1 MIRVLVLVTL
11 LLGSLLAAP
20 EFRYTGLR
28 CNTIQSSGPGARKID
43 LVIVGDGYS
52 GSDLNRGGAFE
63 KDARGMLS
71 MLWQVS
77 PFGDYKDRF
86 NVHLIPVESHTSR
99 RVQNQSPD
107 LFAFGSTVVSRD
119 VVRLERRSEV
129 LTAARNA
136 PDMDIVVTLTTL
148 SGRATGGK
156 LQDGR
161 RTLPAPILTR
171 DRFGALAHELGHSM
185 ADLGDEYDS
194 DSKLADREDSTMP
207 SGDFRQANLTR
218 DGYIDPKNRETVR
231 ATAKWG
237 HFLDLPDSYPLV
249 SAYQGGYYRSVG
261 VWRASFRCVMR
272 SSQGSSFCPVCHE
285 EMVKAILALCGES
298 FDHDAYHKRFPL
310 KKWK

>member
-129 LTAARNA
+129 LTAARSD
-136 PDMDIVVTLTTL
+136 PRSSVTRTRTRITAAGPGP
-148 SGRATGGK
+148 SPTRP
-156 LQDGR
+156 R
-161 RTLPAPILTR
+161 RTAWPGRSQRPGGSSR
-171 DRFGALAHELGHSM
+171 
-185 ADLGDEYDS
+185 
-194 DSKLADREDSTMP
+194 
-207 SGDFRQANLTR
+207 
-218 DGYIDPKNRETVR
+218 VR
-231 ATAKWG
+231 A
-237 HFLDLPDSYPLV
+237 
-249 SAYQGGYYRSVG
+249 
-261 VWRASFRCVMR
+261 
-272 SSQGSSFCPVCHE
+272 
-285 EMVKAILALCGES
+285 
-298 FDHDAYHKRFPL
+298 
-310 KKWK
+310 